1 MNTFGR
7 YLKVTTF
14 GESHGPMMG
23 AVLDGLPANLPI
35 VPVVIAAE
43 LARRRPAGD
52 AVSTSRI
59 EPDEFQI
66 VSGLVDGRT
75 TGSPLTIL
83 IPNVAQN
90 SHEYQ
95 DIADIFRPGH
105 GDLGWYHKYGTM
117 PGPGGG
123 RLSGR
128 ETVARVA
135 AGAIVKNI
143 LKEQGITIFGYTKQI
158 GAICAEDYQR
168 EFIEQNPYRLPD
180 RAAARQAEKLIADLR
195 AAGDTIGGQVVIM
208 AENVPAGWGS
218 PIFDKLDAT
227 IGQAMFSIGAVKGVL
242 FGDGLSLATMRG
254 SESNDQMGPAG
265 PLTNHA
271 GGIVGGLSN
280 GAPIVVT
287 LLVKA
292 PPSIALT
299 QKTINTKGNPGE
311 ITIKGRHDCCL
322 CPRIIPVAEAMLALT
337 LFDAFLER
345 KSA

>member
-1 MNTFGR
+1 MNSFGHF
-7 YLKVTTF
+7 LKITTF

-23 AVLDGLPANLPI
+23 AILDGLPANLPI
-35 VPVVIAAE
+35 DPAVIAAE

-66 VSGLVDGRT
+66 VSGICDGKT
-75 TGSPLTIL
+75 SGAPLTIL

-90 SHEYQ
+90 SEEYQ
-95 DIADIFRPGH
+95 DVANIFRPGH
-105 GDLGWYHKYGTM
+105 GDFGWYHKYGTM

-135 AGAIVKNI
+135 AGAIVKDI
-143 LKEQGITIFGYTKQI
+143 LKRQGINIYGYTKQI
-158 GAICAEDYQR
+158 GPICAATHEK

-180 RAAARQAEKLIADLR
+180 RAAARQAEKLITDLR
-195 AAGDTIGGQVVIM
+195 AAGDTIGGQVVIL

-218 PIFDKLDAT
+218 PIFDKLDAA
-227 IGQAMFSIGAVKGVL
+227 IGEAMFSIGAIKGVL

-271 GGIVGGLSN
+271 GGTIGGLSN

-299 QKTINTKGNPGE
+299 QKTINTKGVPGE

-337 LFDAFLER
+337 LFDAFLDR